1 MYELSCPACN
11 SPSQYDFR
19 DFLLMCPFCSC
30 TFKLDLETGQKE
42 IFGDHFI
49 VGNSASPAQVKEL
62 ALEWLRRLNHVPDQ
76 TEREFFVTDIVGLS
90 IPFWVCSM
98 EVHTVW
104 KGLVKRQHR
113 SRLETTPGG
122 EFLSEQGQF
131 RRSYRWG
138 ISARNNI
145 CESWGM
151 TRLHEPKEA
160 VQVNWDG
167 FPLDST
173 FSRGQLM
180 ENSATEDKSAYDARE
195 FFEFKFANG
204 LPILGV
210 QVTDQE
216 ALRRAKL
223 HVELYH
229 LEMARLNV
237 DYLLD
242 FRTEVEMAGVQLIH
256 LPFWHAR
263 YVYRPRT
270 ALRYVFKPRERN
282 VIIDGYNNGIL
293 KGELALH
300 HKDKMWVNS
309 GVCAVAA
316 LAFVVLGL
324 TWHPAFLLVALFA
337 AVIAGGS
344 AYVATIRA
352 AKHDEEGTT
361 IDVSTHS
368 APKGAGAAKRP
379 AVA

>member
-1 MYELSCPACN
+1 MYELACPACN

-30 TFKLDLETGQKE
+30 TFHLDVETGQKDV
-42 IFGDHFI
+42 FGDHYI
-49 VGNSASPAQVKEL
+49 VGNSASPTQVKEL
-62 ALEWLRRLNHVPDQ
+62 TLEWLRRLNHQPNQ
-76 TEREFFVTDIVGLS
+76 TEKEFFVTDITGLS
-90 IPFWVCSM
+90 IPYWVVSM

-113 SRLETTPGG
+113 SRLEHTAAG
-122 EFLSEQGQF
+122 EYLIEQGQF
-131 RRSYRWG
+131 KRSYRWG
-138 ISARNNI
+138 ISGRNNI

-151 TRLHEPKEA
+151 TRLHEPKEP
-160 VQVNWDG
+160 VRIDWDG

-173 FSRGQLM
+173 LSRGQLR
-180 ENSATEDKSAYDARE
+180 ENPISDKSAYDARE

-210 QVTDQE
+210 QVHDDE
-216 ALRRAKL
+216 ALRRAKG

-237 DYLLD
+237 DYLID
-242 FRTEVEMAGVQLIH
+242 YRTEIEVAGVQLIH

-263 YVYRPRT
+263 YIYRPHS

-300 HKDKMWVNS
+300 HKDKMWVNV
-309 GVCAVAA
+309 GICGAA
-316 LAFVVLGL
+316 TVLFLVLGL
-324 TWHPAFLLVALFA
+324 IWHPSFLLVALFA
-337 AVIAGGS
+337 AAISGGS
-344 AYVATIRA
+344 AYLAIVRA
-352 AKHDEEGTT
+352 AKQDEKTGDLTANAKP
-361 IDVSTHS
+361 V
-368 APKGAGAAKRP
+368 APTGAKKAT
-379 AVA
+379 VT